1 MSYEQIIIYG
11 LIFLLAIKIFLFFR
25 KIYLTGRER
34 YYKSRFLCGYRS
46 KKTKDLYREKKQ
58 KKLHLENQID
68 PLQVYRE
75 DPEIVDIAKPVGQW
89 TKMVIFSNGLMRRL
103 AQLIQKEGGEKGF
116 WQLFVKAQASA
127 QGKCKGRGK

>member
-1 MSYEQIIIYG
+1 MA
-11 LIFLLAIKIFLFFR
+11 LLAIKMFLFFR

-46 KKTKDLYREKKQ
+46 KKTKNLYREKKQ
-58 KKLHLENQID
+58 KKLYLENQID

-89 TKMVIFSNGLMRRL
+89 TKMVIFSNGLMRPN
-103 AQLIQKEGGEKGF
+103 
-116 WQLFVKAQASA
+116 
-127 QGKCKGRGK
+127 